1 MSGVGRTGS
10 SDDGRDADVDERRP
24 PRAEGDGR
32 ASDDSDSETDGEERP
47 DAGAAQRAWNADV
60 RRRCVALVK
69 TREAALFKRKKPPR
83 DAEFEVKSAALWREI
98 AWPDPTG
105 IQHIKLRYWMRTC
118 VLSLT
123 ADAAGAALVAT
134 LCGCWWAAPTG
145 RQRTPEGDFV
155 PSVCGAC
162 GAQSGCLPL
171 HLLAGQYG
179 SETAC
184 GWPGARTCRRA
195 WETEVRRLYDEHGDA
210 AAEAAL
216 AAAQQRPHRR
226 LALML
231 GRARGI
237 ELPWPLAS
245 ALPGAFVQ
253 TWGRWSARAL
263 RRRAA
268 GAGTAGG

>member
-1 MSGVGRTGS
+1 M
-10 SDDGRDADVDERRP
+10 
-24 PRAEGDGR
+24 
-32 ASDDSDSETDGEERP
+32 
-47 DAGAAQRAWNADV
+47 
-60 RRRCVALVK
+60 
-69 TREAALFKRKKPPR
+69 
-83 DAEFEVKSAALWREI
+83 KSAALWREI
-98 AWPDPTG
+98 VDKDPTG
-105 IQHIKLRYWMRTC
+105 IQHIRLRYWMRTC

-145 RQRTPEGDFV
+145 RLRTSEDDFV

-162 GAQSGCLPL
+162 GAQSGCLLL
-171 HLLAGQYG
+171 HLLTGRYG
-179 SETAC
+179 NEAEC
-184 GWPGARTCRRA
+184 ECPHARRCRRA
-195 WETEVRRLYDEHGDA
+195 WEKEVGRLYDEHADA
-210 AAEAAL
+210 AAAAAL
-216 AAAQQRPHRR
+216 TAAQQHPHRR